1 MIRMFLILLIALC
14 FGGKVWCAQTLRIGI
29 QETILQGQ
37 EKELIY
43 ETISSLKLKLN
54 RNIEVCEFSS
64 KDLQR
69 AIQNNEVD
77 LFISSTP
84 FFLSLI
90 HI

>member
-43 ETISSLKLKLN
+43 ETISSLKLKL
-54 RNIEVCEFSS
+54 RRTYRGRFKITKSIFSFP
-64 KDLQR
+64 R
-69 AIQNNEVD
+69 
-77 LFISSTP
+77 P
-84 FFLSLI
+84 PSL
-90 HI
+90 